1 MTTFKYKA
9 ISHSGVEILGVIEAH
24 DRDDAVIRLRENC
37 ASVLSLS
44 EVKEGVEL
52 GDPTKRRISG
62 KELALI
68 CQQFSIILASG
79 IPIVR
84 TVELV
89 AEQAESKALRELLK
103 SVAADVAAGYSL
115 ASGFEIRNKTLPAT
129 FVETIRAGEESGSLE
144 VSFSRLS
151 EYFSKKSKIR
161 AKTITS
167 LTYPAFV
174 VVVAVIVITVI
185 MVYAVPT
192 FTQTFETMG
201 IHLPWATR
209 FLIAMSD
216 FFSSYILII
225 LAFVALSVLG
235 LRVFYHT
242 DTGRVRLSRLHLNLP
257 VLGRIAAMTAAS
269 QFANTLSIMLA
280 SGLPVIRA
288 LNVTGRAMS
297 NFYLGRSVG
306 NVVASVEAGRR
317 IGEGMEDTKDF
328 PDLLVEM
335 TKIGEESGSL
345 EETLHVIGNY
355 YDAEVE
361 STASRAASLLE
372 PIIICILAVF
382 VVLVLLAV
390 YLPMFSMYGSM

>member
-1 MTTFKYKA
+1 M
-9 ISHSGVEILGVIEAH
+9 
-24 DRDDAVIRLRENC
+24 
-37 ASVLSLS
+37 
-44 EVKEGVEL
+44 
-52 GDPTKRRISG
+52 
-62 KELALI
+62 
-68 CQQFSIILASG
+68 
-79 IPIVR
+79 R

-216 FFSSYILII
+216 FFSNYILII
-225 LAFVALSVLG
+225 LAFAALSVLG

-242 DTGRVRLSRLHLNLP
+242 DTGHVRLSRLHLNLP

-317 IGEGMEDTKDF
+317 IGEGMEDTNF
-328 PDLLVEM
+328 PELLVEM
-335 TKIGEESGSL
+335 TKIGERLRLRKRCTSSATITTRRWKAPPRARQTCWSRSSSASSRCSWCWCCWRFTCRCSACTAACNIYVICLFGSR
-345 EETLHVIGNY
+345 
-355 YDAEVE
+355 
-361 STASRAASLLE
+361 RAVQPAARMN
-372 PIIICILAVF
+372 I
-382 VVLVLLAV
+382 
-390 YLPMFSMYGSM
+390 